1 MVQSMFKGATKTIAL
16 LLFHVRRRR
25 VLLVAILCLLISIV
39 FVIHQRNVFSSD
51 HSEGSLLSISRGEVL
66 DPNELLA
73 GYHVDRSAM
82 AVRYILHLYSRM
94 LPRI

>member
-39 FVIHQRNVFSSD
+39 FVIHQRNVFFLQSFPI
-51 HSEGSLLSISRGEVL
+51 ISRGEVL